1 MRTTENEA
9 GNFGKE
15 KFLILVFFLS
25 LLNCLLHVFRDFFPK
40 FSYTTSILLSQD
52 RTLCY
57 LLSLLEIPLFTM
69 LLFL

>member
-15 KFLILVFFLS
+15 KFLILVYFLS
-25 LLNCLLHVFRDFFPK
+25 LLNCLLHVPRDPFPK
-40 FSYTTSILLSQD
+40 FSYPILLSQD
-52 RTLCY
+52 RALYY
-57 LLSLLEIPLFTM
+57 LLSLLEILLFSL